1 MPQEQSIKDTLE
13 VIRKALEDDES
24 PDLTN
29 LNNNILVLNK
39 LIKEDG
45 TINII
50 ENSNLRKEDAL
61 NILNKKLDEQFEKYF
76 NKWLDNNL
84 PKYLEKFIKN
94 KKY

>member
-1 MPQEQSIKDTLE
+1 MPQQQSIKDTLE
-13 VIRKALEDDES
+13 VIRKALEDDDS
-24 PDLTN
+24 PDLID
-29 LNNNILVLNK
+29 LNENILVLNK
-39 LIKEDG
+39 LIKDDG

-50 ENSNLRKEDAL
+50 ENSNLSKEDTL

-94 KKY
+94 KKS

>member
-1 MPQEQSIKDTLE
+1 MPQQQSIKDTLE

-29 LNNNILVLNK
+29 LNNNILLLNK
-39 LIKEDG
+39 LIKDDG

-50 ENSNLRKEDAL
+50 ENSNLTKEDAV

-76 NKWLDNNL
+76 NKWLDSNL

>member
-1 MPQEQSIKDTLE
+1 MPQQQSIKDTLE

-29 LNNNILVLNK
+29 LNNNILLLNK
-39 LIKEDG
+39 LIKDDG

-50 ENSNLRKEDAL
+50 ENSNLTKEDAV